1 MKKVTDFR
9 DYEGPGWPDQKW
21 LEPYFLTSAGRQKA
35 FGKGNNHWC
44 VTAKGVDGTEHLPFD
59 KRIDIDLHIVGKPDL
74 GVLLLYERV
83 SAADGYSYSYYSVG
97 DPMMFRTLVKAKPG
111 SRMPLGLFIPFEQAL
126 QAIVEFI
133 HTNGALPKCI
143 KWIAASDLPDGSF
156 PEPEVT
162 LRD

>member
-1 MKKVTDFR
+1 MKKMTDFR
-9 DYEGPGWPDQKW
+9 DYEGQGWPDQKW

-35 FGKGNNHWC
+35 FGKGNNHWG

-97 DPMMFRTLVKAKPG
+97 DTKMFRTLVKAKQG
-111 SRMPLGLFIPFEQAL
+111 SRMPMGLFIPFEQAL
-126 QAIVEFI
+126 KAIVEFTQ
-133 HTNGALPKCI
+133 TNGALPKCI
-143 KWIAASDLPDGSF
+143 EWIAAADLPEGSF